1 MALVNRRVMRLQL
14 ALAHARAGRRSM
26 PPLAPPNGTSTS
38 AVFHVISDASARTSS
53 RSADGW

>member
-1 MALVNRRVMRLQL
+1 MPLAKRRVIRWSSV
-14 ALAHARAGRRSM
+14 ALIGVGSISM

-53 RSADGW
+53 RSVVGW